1 MFKAGGQKDIIPKSM
16 LVARDKSSEAS
27 GRGITAGEMEAPS
40 PQVAP
45 KMPHHVTSTCYYEDA
60 RSCHQCIS
68 NCWSPS
74 SIIIASAW
82 VAICKP

>member
-1 MFKAGGQKDIIPKSM
+1 MGLIAPHLFKLVSLKNEPWQVSGLNCNIV

-45 KMPHHVTSTCYYEDA
+45 KMPHHVTST
-60 RSCHQCIS
+60 
-68 NCWSPS
+68 
-74 SIIIASAW
+74 
-82 VAICKP
+82 